1 MKHLK
6 QALAA
11 MVASAVCLALLAGCS
26 GGGEDISS
34 GAAREDYPVTVSDVT
49 INEEPQEVVVL
60 SQNLADVILAM
71 NYEFSLVG
79 RSAECTQSDLSV
91 VPVMTITDV
100 DTMREAGV
108 DLVLVDEEPSAEQTE
123 ALTQQGIQTLVIPEA
138 TSREDL
144 HRLYTQVG
152 SALKGGRTG
161 YTQAEQSL
169 NNILLALDD
178 ITRDIPQSET
188 RPIGCYIYNLEGS
201 VATGDTMAGRLI
213 EYAGMV
219 NNFSSDTGGQS
230 AMLPIG
236 GDGSELAV
244 SGLVVGNPDY
254 IFCDEAVR
262 EELIASSLYQD
273 LSAVQ
278 NNRVYVVPSYL
289 MQRQGLSLVTATSI
303 LANYVYPDTFNED
316 VSRLLEIDGTASSAV
331 SESPASSA
339 SSETASSSAPS
350 STASSSTS
358 STSSTT
364 VDTPSSVPET
374 QIAEE
379 GVLQEGDQGEEV
391 VRLQQR
397 LQELGFMNYGT
408 VNGVFSASTTQFVKD
423 FQLYNNLL
431 ATGIVNEA
439 TREALYSADAVPADY

>member
-108 DLVLVDEEPSAEQTE
+108 DLVLVDEDPSAEQNRSLNT
-123 ALTQQGIQTLVIPEA
+123 ARHPDAGYPRSHQPRGFTSPVYPGRFGAQGRQN
-138 TSREDL
+138 R
-144 HRLYTQVG
+144 
-152 SALKGGRTG
+152 

-201 VATGDTMAGRLI
+201 VAQATPWPAG
-213 EYAGMV
+213 
-219 NNFSSDTGGQS
+219 
-230 AMLPIG
+230 
-236 GDGSELAV
+236 
-244 SGLVVGNPDY
+244 
-254 IFCDEAVR
+254 
-262 EELIASSLYQD
+262 
-273 LSAVQ
+273 
-278 NNRVYVVPSYL
+278 
-289 MQRQGLSLVTATSI
+289 
-303 LANYVYPDTFNED
+303 
-316 VSRLLEIDGTASSAV
+316 
-331 SESPASSA
+331 
-339 SSETASSSAPS
+339 
-350 STASSSTS
+350 
-358 STSSTT
+358 
-364 VDTPSSVPET
+364 
-374 QIAEE
+374 
-379 GVLQEGDQGEEV
+379 
-391 VRLQQR
+391 
-397 LQELGFMNYGT
+397 
-408 VNGVFSASTTQFVKD
+408 
-423 FQLYNNLL
+423 
-431 ATGIVNEA
+431 
-439 TREALYSADAVPADY
+439 